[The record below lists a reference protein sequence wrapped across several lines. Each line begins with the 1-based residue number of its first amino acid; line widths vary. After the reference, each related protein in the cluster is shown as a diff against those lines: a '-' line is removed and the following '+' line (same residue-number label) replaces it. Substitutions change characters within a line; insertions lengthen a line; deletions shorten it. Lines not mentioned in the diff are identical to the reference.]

1 VLRCTLFLHTEWKA
15 SVNIRRLAAG
25 LLAGASSVIGILA
38 ILMLLLF
45 SGGIAE
51 LLRNLA
57 LPSHA
62 NTSFGQAF
70 GQAIGNSL
78 AALPGYVWSAR
89 WAIVALAVLGL
100 VLGAVDAQRWRI
112 TRPWHDD
119 LGFVATLGVVGGIV
133 IGLLFAS
140 RATVQQW
147 IADQPAL
154 FTQQGLL
161 LASNALLLVAGVLL
175 ALGFGYVIW
184 AAWLWWFELWRRL
197 LRVPPA
203 ANPRPV
209 AGAAAR
215 APVDIYDWRTYQ
227 ARQAR
232 LRRGTDAEEPPAGD
246 TPATQPEP
254 RAWGPWINAG
264 LGAAVVIAFL
274 LMAAY
279 NAVGPGL
286 LSGEVWVT
294 RDTPHVAVPISFVQ
308 TPRQITASN
317 TAGAGTVDIMVTD
330 ASGTRLVRPAVHLAL
345 SSDPTQFTTSS
356 LDLRGLAPGDYRLDL
371 LLRGGTGGLLRYVAL
386 YGGGLTGQAIAGA
399 IGLVAGLG
407 VMLATI
413 LVLELTVKRKVVEGI
428 A

>member
-1 VLRCTLFLHTEWKA
+1 M
-15 SVNIRRLAAG
+15 AG
-25 LLAGASSVIGILA
+25 FLAGASSVIGILA

-45 SGGIAE
+45 GAGIAE
-51 LLRNLA
+51 LLRDLSM
-57 LPSHA
+57 PTHA

-70 GQAIGNSL
+70 GQAIGNS
-78 AALPGYVWSAR
+78 AGALPSYAWSAR

-140 RATVQQW
+140 RATAQQW

-209 AGAAAR
+209 AAPGATG
-215 APVDIYDWRTYQ
+215 PVDIYDWRIYQ
-227 ARQAR
+227 ERQAR
-232 LRRGTDAEEPPAGD
+232 LRRGTDAEEPPATD
-246 TPATQPEP
+246 APATPEP
-254 RAWGPWINAG
+254 RAWAPTIVAG
-264 LGAAVVIAFL
+264 LVAAAVVAFL
-274 LMAAY
+274 LMTTY

-286 LSGEVWVT
+286 SSGEVWVT
-294 RDTPHVAVPISFVQ
+294 RDTPHVAVPIAFSRM
-308 TPRQITASN
+308 PKQISVSN
-317 TAGAGTVDIMVTD
+317 TGGAGMVDIMVTD
-330 ASGTRLVRPAVHLAL
+330 ESGTRLVRPAAHMAL
-345 SSDPTQFTTSS
+345 SADPTQFTTSS

-386 YGGGLTGQAIAGA
+386 YGGGLTGEAIAGA
-399 IGLVAGLG
+399 IGLVAGVGLI
-407 VMLATI
+407 LATI
-413 LVLELTVKRKVVEGI
+413 LVLELIVKRNVVEGI